1 MNILHCSYYH
11 TRHSDF
17 DIIYVNASLF
27 TCTHMDKYTHELHDS
42 LSNYHKYAQTHACV
56 LLRVYVCVRKMTAS
70 VVLNHGTAKENFSH
84 FDFLMQLCFF
94 SIYSLWKEMK
104 NVQFNSSRPSLLF
117 FSVIPKLKLC
127 DR

>member
-17 DIIYVNASLF
+17 DIKYVNASLF

-56 LLRVYVCVRKMTAS
+56 FLRVYVCVKNDRVCRTQSWHRKRK
-70 VVLNHGTAKENFSH
+70 LFH

-104 NVQFNSSRPSLLF
+104 MFSLIPADHLYFSFPSF
-117 FSVIPKLKLC
+117 QA
-127 DR
+127 